1 MIGRLLPLCWRRDT
15 LFAHVTPTD
24 VSAAKP
30 SARKAAR
37 IRRDALAPHER
48 ELASS
53 EIAER
58 VNELLVDARTVALY
72 APSGSEVETWLID
85 EHVRAIGGR
94 VVYPRVVDHAR
105 ELEFHETVPELLV
118 AGRFGLKEPKLDW
131 RNVVGIVEV
140 QAFIIPGLAF
150 DRRGGRI
157 GWGRGHY
164 DATLAVASRR
174 ALRIGIAFDL
184 QLIDAVPRDPHDV
197 DLSHVVTESATYE
210 VCS

>member
-1 MIGRLLPLCWRRDT
+1 M
-15 LFAHVTPTD
+15 
-24 VSAAKP
+24 
-30 SARKAAR
+30 AAR
-37 IRRDALAPHER
+37 ARRDALTPHER

-53 EIAER
+53 AIAER
-58 VNELLVDARTVALY
+58 VNELLGDARTVALY
-72 APSGSEVETWLID
+72 APKGSEVETWLID

-164 DATLAVASRR
+164 DATLAVASRI

-184 QLIDAVPRDPHDV
+184 QVIDAVPRDPHDV

-210 VCS
+210 VRN